1 MTTDNPRIS
10 ADRLSALR
18 EAVDRDVAANLYWG
32 AAIAVAHRGEVVL
45 DFAAGHADAER
56 TQELRT
62 DTVFSIFSATKA
74 FINVL
79 ILRSVELGRI
89 ALTTRMSEIIPEF
102 SGAPRDRATVFHFLT
117 HTTGM
122 PGVWEIR
129 PGMYFDN
136 LDEMVAAVCESVH
149 GNNEPG
155 ERCDYS
161 PMANHVLMADV
172 LRRTDPGKRPIAEIL
187 EQDLFIPLGMD
198 DTRLGIKPHM
208 RGRHAFPDLRGTV
221 AVKHRSRTAPGD
233 NGIFAAESNEAAWL
247 GAASTTH
254 DLNRFAELLRRGG
267 ELGGHR
273 VLSPRMIRLARRNW
287 TGELHNEIYRAVA
300 LRAGYPPPPAYMG
313 LGFSVRGD
321 ALVRHQFGTL
331 TSPETFG
338 NYGAGST
345 VYWIDPELDLT
356 FVGLSAGLLPQAKN
370 IDRYQRLSDMAAA
383 AVH

>member
-18 EAVDRDVAANLYWG
+18 EAVEQDVAAGLYWG
-32 AAIAVAHRGEVVL
+32 AAIAVAHRGEVIL
-45 DFAAGHADAER
+45 DFAAGHADAEH
-56 TQELRT
+56 TQELGT

-89 ALTTRMSEIIPEF
+89 ALTTRMSDIIPEF
-102 SGAPRDRATVFHFLT
+102 SGAPRDRATIFHFLT

-247 GAASTTH
+247 GAASTTR
-254 DLNRFAELLRRGG
+254 DLTRFAELLRRGG

-273 VLSPRMIRLARRNW
+273 VLSPRTIRLARRNW

-321 ALVRHQFGTL
+321 RLVRHQFGTL

-356 FVGLSAGLLPQAKN
+356 FVGLSAGLLPQAQN

>member
-1 MTTDNPRIS
+1 MTMDNTRIR
-10 ADRLSALR
+10 AERLAALR
-18 EAVDRDVAANLYWG
+18 EAVEQDVDANLYWG
-32 AAIAVAHRGEVVL
+32 AAIAVTHRGEVVL

-62 DTVFSIFSATKA
+62 NTVFSIFSATKA

-102 SGAPRDRATVFHFLT
+102 AGAPRDRATIFHFLT

-122 PGVWEIR
+122 PGVWEVR
-129 PGMYFDN
+129 PGMYIDD
-136 LDEMVAAVCESVH
+136 LDEMVEAVCRNIQGSS
-149 GNNEPG
+149 EPG

-161 PMANHVLMADV
+161 PMANHVLLADV
-172 LRRTDPGKRPIAEIL
+172 LRRIDPGKRPIAEIL
-187 EQDLFIPLGMD
+187 EEDLFIPLGMD

-208 RGRHAFPDLRGTV
+208 RDRHAFPDLRGTV
-221 AVKHRSRTAPGD
+221 AAKHLSRTAPGD
-233 NGIFAAESNEAAWL
+233 NGIFAAESNEAVWV
-247 GAASTTH
+247 GSASTTR
-254 DLNRFAELLRRGG
+254 DLTRFADMLRQGG
-267 ELGGHR
+267 ELNGHR

-287 TGELHNEIYRAVA
+287 TGELRNEIYRAVA
-300 LRAGYPPPPAYMG
+300 LRAGYPPPPAYLG

-345 VYWIDPELDLT
+345 VFWIDPELDLT
-356 FVGLSAGLLPQAKN
+356 FVGLSAGLLPQAQN

-383 AVH
+383 SA

>member
-1 MTTDNPRIS
+1 MTAGNTQIC
-10 ADRLSALR
+10 AERLSALR
-18 EAVDRDVAANLYWG
+18 ETVERDVADNLYWG
-32 AAIAVAHRGEVVL
+32 AAIAVAHRGEVAL

-56 TQELRT
+56 TQQLRT

-79 ILRSVELGRI
+79 VLRSVELGRF

-102 SGAPRDRATVFHFLT
+102 SGAPRDRATIFHFLT

-122 PGVWEIR
+122 PGVWEVR
-129 PGMYFDN
+129 PGMYLDN
-136 LDEMVAAVCESVH
+136 LDEWVQAGCETIQ
-149 GNNEPG
+149 GNVEPG

-161 PMANHVLMADV
+161 PMANHVLLADV

-208 RGRHAFPDLRGTV
+208 RDRHAFPDLRGTV
-221 AVKHRSRTAPGD
+221 AVKHLSRTAPGD

-247 GAASTTH
+247 GSASTTR
-254 DLNRFAELLRRGG
+254 DLTRFADMLRRGG
-267 ELGGHR
+267 ELDGHR
-273 VLSPRMIRLARRNW
+273 VLSPQMIRLARRNW

-300 LRAGYPPPPAYMG
+300 LRAGYPPPPAYLG

-345 VYWIDPELDLT
+345 VFWIAPELDLT
-356 FVGLSAGLLPQAKN
+356 FVGLSAGLLPQAQN

-383 AVH
+383 ASA